1 MLRLN
6 VDSPVEAGPASRSV
20 PRQYSLTIDVIWETV
35 VDSCGTWGNSLQQQ
49 QLSGQDRLI
58 VALDVPTHDRA
69 LELVDLLDNVGFFK
83 IGLELLLAGDLL
95 RFLQRLQEQKRRTAG
110 VFVDLKLGGDIG
122 NTIASLVRQLQALH
136 VKFLTLV
143 ESVPLAITLNSIKA
157 AREARGPASDP
168 QLLIVPCLS
177 TMDQE
182 DLRASGINTDL
193 DSYIVQRAR
202 VMINGGCDGLIV
214 SGQAIKLC
222 RSAFPTAV
230 IVSPGIRPA
239 WASQNDHKRLTTPR
253 EAISLGADYLVV
265 GRPIT
270 TASDP
275 RGAAQLIIDEMDAAI
290 ADRPA

>member
-1 MLRLN
+1 M
-6 VDSPVEAGPASRSV
+6 
-20 PRQYSLTIDVIWETV
+20 
-35 VDSCGTWGNSLQQQ
+35 QQQ
-49 QLSGQDRLI
+49 HLRGRDRLI
-58 VALDVPTHDRA
+58 VALDVPTHGHA

-83 IGLELLLAGDLL
+83 VGLELLLAGDLL
-95 RFLQRLQEQKRRTAG
+95 RLLQRLQDQRQQNAA

-122 NTIASLVRQLQALH
+122 NTIASLVRQLQSLN

-143 ESVPLAITLNSIKA
+143 ESVPLAITLNSVKA
-157 AREARGPASDP
+157 AREARGLAPDP

-182 DLRASGINTDL
+182 DLRESGINTDL

-222 RSAFPTAV
+222 RSAFPAAV

-239 WASQNDHKRLTTPR
+239 WASPNDHKRLTTPR
-253 EAISLGADYLVV
+253 EAIGLGADYLVV

-270 TASDP
+270 RAPDP
-275 RGAAQLIIDEMDAAI
+275 RAAAQLIIDEIDAALT
-290 ADRPA
+290 DRPVGLSRTG